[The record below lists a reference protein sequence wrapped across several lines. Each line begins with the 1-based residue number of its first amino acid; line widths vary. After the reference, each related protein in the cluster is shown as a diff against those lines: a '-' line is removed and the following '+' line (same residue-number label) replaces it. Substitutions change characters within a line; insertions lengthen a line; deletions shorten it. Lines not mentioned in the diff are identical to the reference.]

1 MSARWESLIPEALHG
16 AVREALT
23 ATYGLAPVECL
34 GPVTG
39 GASGAIALRPRR
51 WRAAALAAGRSAAQP
66 FAQPAPVRLPDRG
79 PPRQVLRRSCI
90 MSMPRAASR

>member
-34 GPVTG
+34 GF
-39 GASGAIALRPRR
+39 ACRLSGHPI
-51 WRAAALAAGRSAAQP
+51 GQ
-66 FAQPAPVRLPDRG
+66 
-79 PPRQVLRRSCI
+79 
-90 MSMPRAASR
+90 